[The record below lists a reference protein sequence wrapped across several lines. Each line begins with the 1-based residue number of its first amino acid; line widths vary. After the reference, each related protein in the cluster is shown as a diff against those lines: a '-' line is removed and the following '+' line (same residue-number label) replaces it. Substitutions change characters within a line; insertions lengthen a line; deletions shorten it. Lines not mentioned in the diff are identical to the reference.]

1 MEIVLTKECMEA
13 VVTTKGGELISF
25 KDGEGTE
32 SIWQGDPEYWT
43 GRNPLLFPVVGNL
56 KEGKIKINGETYS
69 MNRHGFA
76 REREFVITEQAEDH
90 VVMELRADEDTLKKY
105 PFNFKLQVCH
115 RLEDSGFVTSFEI
128 VNLDKRE
135 MPFCIGAHTAV
146 CCPVFA
152 DETFEDYDIVFDEK
166 EQADSLLLNSDGY
179 IQKGKT
185 VPFLRDSDRFALNY
199 EPFEKMDTV
208 IFSGLK
214 STGVSL
220 KHRLKG
226 HGVHMDFEGFPFMAF
241 WTKGAQRAPFICIE
255 PWHGCAAL
263 EDEDGDFKHKEA
275 CICLQPG
282 ERKEFLYKVKILQG

>member
-1 MEIVLTKECMEA
+1 MEIVLKKGCMEA

-32 SIWQGDPEYWT
+32 RIWQGDPEYWT

-135 MPFCIGAHTAV
+135 MPFCIGAHTAF

-185 VPFLRDSDRFALNY
+185 VPFLRDSDWFALNY

-275 CICLQPG
+275 CICLQPEEIKG
-282 ERKEFLYKVKILQG
+282 FIYKVKIL

>member
-1 MEIVLTKECMEA
+1 MEIVLKKGCMEA

-25 KDGEGTE
+25 KDEEGIE
-32 SIWQGDPEYWT
+32 RIWQGDPEYWT

-135 MPFCIGAHTAV
+135 MPFCIGAHTAF

>member
-1 MEIVLTKECMEA
+1 MEIVLKKGCMEA

-32 SIWQGDPEYWT
+32 RIWQGDPEYWT

-135 MPFCIGAHTAV
+135 MPFCIGAHTAF

-282 ERKEFLYKVKILQG
+282 ERKGFLYKVKILQG

>member
-1 MEIVLTKECMEA
+1 MEIVLKKGCMEA

-25 KDGEGTE
+25 KDEEGIE
-32 SIWQGDPEYWT
+32 RIWQGDPEYWT

-76 REREFVITEQAEDH
+76 REREFIITEQAEDH

-135 MPFCIGAHTAV
+135 MPFCIGAHTAF

>member
-1 MEIVLTKECMEA
+1 MLRTFAENGLAILA
-13 VVTTKGGELISF
+13 ADLAQ
-25 KDGEGTE
+25 E
-32 SIWQGDPEYWT
+32 S
-43 GRNPLLFPVVGNL
+43 RNF
-56 KEGKIKINGETYS
+56 
-69 MNRHGFA
+69 RHGFA

-135 MPFCIGAHTAV
+135 MPFCIGAHTAF

>member
-1 MEIVLTKECMEA
+1 MEIVLKKGCMEA

-25 KDGEGTE
+25 KDEEGIE
-32 SIWQGDPEYWT
+32 RIWQGDPKYWT

-128 VNLDKRE
+128 VNLDKKE
-135 MPFCIGAHTAV
+135 MPFCIRAHTAF
-146 CCPVFA
+146 CCPICE
-152 DETFEDYDIVFDEK
+152 DDKFEDYDIVFDEK

-179 IQKGKT
+179 IQKGKS
-185 VPFLRDSDRFALNY
+185 VPFLTDSDRFALSY
-199 EPFEKMDTV
+199 EPFEKMDTI
-208 IFSGLK
+208 IFRGLK

-241 WTKGAQRAPFICIE
+241 WTKGAQKAPFICIE

-275 CICLQPG
+275 CICLQP
-282 ERKEFLYKVKILQG
+282 EEIKEFIYKVKILQ

>member
-1 MEIVLTKECMEA
+1 
-13 VVTTKGGELISF
+13 
-25 KDGEGTE
+25 
-32 SIWQGDPEYWT
+32 
-43 GRNPLLFPVVGNL
+43 
-56 KEGKIKINGETYS
+56 

-128 VNLDKRE
+128 ANLDKRE
-135 MPFCIGAHTAV
+135 MPFCIGAHTAF

>member
-1 MEIVLTKECMEA
+1 MEIVLKKGCMEA

-25 KDGEGTE
+25 KDEEGIE
-32 SIWQGDPEYWT
+32 RIWQGDPEYWT

-115 RLEDSGFVTSFEI
+115 RLEDFGFVTSFEI

-135 MPFCIGAHTAV
+135 MLFCIGAHTAF

>member
-1 MEIVLTKECMEA
+1 MEIVLKKGCMEA

-25 KDGEGTE
+25 KDEEGIE
-32 SIWQGDPEYWT
+32 RIWQGDPEYWT

-135 MPFCIGAHTAV
+135 MPFCIGAHTAF

-226 HGVHMDFEGFPFMAF
+226 HGVHMDFEGFTFMAF

>member
-1 MEIVLTKECMEA
+1 MEIVLKKGCMEA

-25 KDGEGTE
+25 KDGEGIE
-32 SIWQGDPEYWT
+32 RIWQGDPEYWT

-135 MPFCIGAHTAV
+135 MPFCIGAHTAF

>member
-1 MEIVLTKECMEA
+1 MEIVLKKGCMEA

-25 KDGEGTE
+25 KDEEGIE
-32 SIWQGDPEYWT
+32 RIWQGDPEYWT

-90 VVMELRADEDTLKKY
+90 VVMELRADEATLKKY

-135 MPFCIGAHTAV
+135 MPFCIGAHTAF

>member
-1 MEIVLTKECMEA
+1 MEIVLKKECMEA

-32 SIWQGDPEYWT
+32 RIWQGDPEYWT

-135 MPFCIGAHTAV
+135 MPFCIGAHTAF

-275 CICLQPG
+275 CIYLQPG